1 MNKPNWD
8 KAKEYLYF
16 IKKEYEA
23 IGWSGSFGLTI
34 TINPLVARYESGER
48 TQELYDEIMEME

>member
-1 MNKPNWD
+1 MDWEE
-8 KAKEYLYF
+8 AKKYLYF

-34 TINPLVARYESGER
+34 TINPLVARYELGER